1 MGAAVVLAGLAF
13 TAIAV
18 LSVFAAVAV
27 FFKIVLRLILVPLL
41 LIKFI
46 VMGLLMLVVGPLLF
60 VVGLAIALVV
70 GLVLAVPLLPF
81 VAVGAIV
88 WLLVRGSRRPAV
100 A

>member
-27 FFKIVLRLILVPLL
+27 FFKIVLRLILLPLL

-46 VMGLLMLVVGPLLF
+46 VMGLLMLVVGPVLF
-60 VVGLAIALVV
+60 VVGLVVALFV
-70 GLVLAVPLLPF
+70 GLVLAVPPPPFLPLRPTPSLLSAWNP
-81 VAVGAIV
+81 
-88 WLLVRGSRRPAV
+88 RPPP
-100 A
+100 